1 MTEAPY
7 PYRFP
12 TLADA
17 PSRLVD
23 VQRSFTHL
31 EPAELAGVIGV
42 YCEEPSHEGDPWPI
56 GMLDRSHEVR
66 RQMGRDYWGARGTY
80 PVGTGHLLRVAGVQE
95 QLVDGRRRLETDD
108 DGLPVRVRVDDS
120 RTDEYGAPLAELVDV
135 SRARTRYRLQC
146 ARCGLAVTVRQET
159 LQRVAEQLHAA
170 GVRDVTLSLLSK
182 AVQRLA

>member
-1 MTEAPY
+1 M
-7 PYRFP
+7 
-12 TLADA
+12 
-17 PSRLVD
+17 
-23 VQRSFTHL
+23 
-31 EPAELAGVIGV
+31 
-42 YCEEPSHEGDPWPI
+42 
-56 GMLDRSHEVR
+56 
-66 RQMGRDYWGARGTY
+66 
-80 PVGTGHLLRVAGVQE
+80 QE